1 LSKTEALIRLSGRIR
16 YRRNTARAFRLSSKL
31 YNHTV
36 RRVSRQS
43 LLPTEFPDDFHI
55 GKFWSWTGRAA
66 KPTADSLRQ
75 AQGKPHRLAARF
87 GMTMLLGKRSLRHA
101 TVWSSAG
108 NWTPLSARTLLRQAF
123 CDSPD
128 GRQKIEKRS
137 FGGPCFEGTLR
148 NCLPSESSPVAGTIE
163 NLICSLET

>member
-16 YRRNTARAFRLSSKL
+16 YRRNAARAFRLSSKL

-36 RRVSRQS
+36 RRISRQCS
-43 LLPTEFPDDFHI
+43 LPTEFPDDFHI
-55 GKFWSWTGRAA
+55 GNVLGAGPGELPGKTKVPRFARNDMSLAGIFGNAFWRALV
-66 KPTADSLRQ
+66 TARNSMVFRWD
-75 AQGKPHRLAARF
+75 
-87 GMTMLLGKRSLRHA
+87 
-101 TVWSSAG
+101 
-108 NWTPLSARTLLRQAF
+108 WTPLSVHAF

-148 NCLPSESSPVAGTIE
+148 NCLLSESSPVAGTIE
-163 NLICSLET
+163 NLTCSLET